1 MNLLLSM
8 ADQLRFDALSPVTP
22 ALHTPG
28 FAALAREGVLFSR
41 AYSSTPTCAPARA
54 ALLTGRSPWGHG
66 LLGVGPIALSYPW
79 EFPRTLASVG
89 YQAAVV
95 GKNNFGWNLS
105 AGLEGGR
112 EHSHSYQSWQIY
124 DGKTGQHDQYR
135 EYFAE
140 QVGYRRDMANGS
152 TPANVCW
159 PTLDMNSWRGAAFA
173 CDEELHP
180 TAWAGRKAV
189 AFLRAHR
196 DAGRLGRPPFLLKL
210 SFHRPHSPYDP
221 PQRLLDAVQYDAIP
235 PPARSVDGWSA
246 HFATCDQRGTA
257 HKPFPD
263 SWCGEMPA
271 EEERLARRA
280 YHASVRFVDEQISAV
295 HEVLRTTGLL
305 ERTLWLFLSDHGD
318 GQGDHFHW
326 RKGYPYEFSAHIP
339 MLLRWPEAWPPSLP
353 PVRIPRGST
362 LDAVVELR
370 DVAPTLVHAAGILPE
385 AIGPAGIEGSSLLCL
400 LSGNSTDAPP
410 VSGGGW
416 CAAAWRASLT
426 LEHSTCNHKSNHW
439 S

>member
-180 TAWAGRKAV
+180 TAWAGRTLA
-189 AFLRAHR
+189 LRR
-196 DAGRLGRPPFLLKL
+196 SGRWQL
-210 SFHRPHSPYDP
+210 SCARS
-221 PQRLLDAVQYDAIP
+221 P
-235 PPARSVDGWSA
+235 PPAIRRLPTRS
-246 HFATCDQRGTA
+246 
-257 HKPFPD
+257 
-263 SWCGEMPA
+263 
-271 EEERLARRA
+271 RR
-280 YHASVRFVDEQISAV
+280 SRNRP
-295 HEVLRTTGLL
+295 LC
-305 ERTLWLFLSDHGD
+305 
-318 GQGDHFHW
+318 
-326 RKGYPYEFSAHIP
+326 P
-339 MLLRWPEAWPPSLP
+339 MRA
-353 PVRIPRGST
+353 RGSCT
-362 LDAVVELR
+362 RPSRPPTPPRTRARGLR
-370 DVAPTLVHAAGILPE
+370 GATRCWAP
-385 AIGPAGIEGSSLLCL
+385 S
-400 LSGNSTDAPP
+400 
-410 VSGGGW
+410 
-416 CAAAWRASLT
+416 
-426 LEHSTCNHKSNHW
+426 
-439 S
+439 

>member
-124 DGKTGQHDQYR
+124 DGKMGQHDQYR

-140 QVGYRRDMANGS
+140 QVGYRRYMANGS

-189 AFLRAHR
+189 AFLRDNR

-246 HFATCDQRGTA
+246 HFATCDQRGHRAQTLSRLVVRRDAGRGGAARAPRVPRERAFCRREDKRGARGFA
-257 HKPFPD
+257 HYGAARANVVALPLRPRRRSGRPFP
-263 SWCGEMPA
+263 
-271 EEERLARRA
+271 LAKG
-280 YHASVRFVDEQISAV
+280 IP
-295 HEVLRTTGLL
+295 LRV
-305 ERTLWLFLSDHGD
+305 FC
-318 GQGDHFHW
+318 
-326 RKGYPYEFSAHIP
+326 AHP
-339 MLLRWPEAWPPSLP
+339 
-353 PVRIPRGST
+353 
-362 LDAVVELR
+362 
-370 DVAPTLVHAAGILPE
+370 
-385 AIGPAGIEGSSLLCL
+385 
-400 LSGNSTDAPP
+400 DAPP
-410 VSGGGW
+410 LARGVATLPPS
-416 CAAAWRASLT
+416 RA
-426 LEHSTCNHKSNHW
+426 HSARQHARCGC
-439 S
+439 